1 LTRVNHPPAGDFLVF
16 FIEQNILWSTFLFGP
31 HFVEMIEILS
41 NKIGG
46 TALFYAAAD
55 GWDLST
61 KYIMPAVITLIA
73 LVQCINL
80 SIALCIIRTLDKY
93 YMPLY

>member
-1 LTRVNHPPAGDFLVF
+1 MKRLEIVKKITTILLIISILVLII
-16 FIEQNILWSTFLFGP
+16 FILFYQ
-31 HFVEMIEILS
+31 
-41 NKIGG
+41 GG

>member
-1 LTRVNHPPAGDFLVF
+1 MKHLEIAKKFTTILLIISILVLMF
-16 FIEQNILWSTFLFGP
+16 FIIFFQ
-31 HFVEMIEILS
+31 
-41 NKIGG
+41 GG
-46 TALFYAAAD
+46 TALFYAATD
-55 GWDLST
+55 DWNLST